1 MNYPLIGLSGLKR
14 SGKDTVASIL
24 GSNYGF
30 TRLAFADKL
39 REALLMLNPFVVDTD
54 GRMYAPLQ
62 NLVDIWG
69 WEGLKTTHWYPEIRR
84 LLQRGGTEMGR
95 NTISPEVWVS
105 PIMQQYALLNQEN
118 VRVAISDVRFSNEAA
133 AIKHH
138 GGIIIEVR
146 RDGTE
151 SPDTHSSEI
160 IDFDPDF
167 VLDNNSTL
175 EDLERQ
181 VDRIMNNGI

>member
-24 GSNYGF
+24 ENNYGF
-30 TRLAFADKL
+30 SRLAFADKL
-39 REALLMLNPFVVDTD
+39 REALLMLNPFIVDTD
-54 GRMYAPLQ
+54 AHMYSPLQ
-62 NLVDIWG
+62 NLVDTWG

-118 VRVAISDVRFSNEAA
+118 VRVVISDVRFSNEAA

-138 GGIIIEVR
+138 GGIVIEVR
-146 RDGTE
+146 RDRTE

-160 IDFDPDF
+160 IDFDPDL

-175 EDLERQ
+175 EDLESK
-181 VDRIMNNGI
+181 VDWIMHNGN